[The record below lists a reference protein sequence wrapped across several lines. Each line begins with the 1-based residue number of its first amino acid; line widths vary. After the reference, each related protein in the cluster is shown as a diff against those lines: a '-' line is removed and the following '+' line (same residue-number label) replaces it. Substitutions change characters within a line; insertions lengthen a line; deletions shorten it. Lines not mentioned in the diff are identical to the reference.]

1 MIDACSY
8 KLWMKDKMEEEEIA
22 QCGINLRNM
31 LDLLETKAE
40 EIVDIVAVNQEYA
53 SKIKE
58 IKEFVNQK
66 RDKLAMAKINLLNSR
81 RRVSQFNAF

>member
-31 LDLLETKAE
+31 
-40 EIVDIVAVNQEYA
+40 
-53 SKIKE
+53 S
-58 IKEFVNQK
+58 
-66 RDKLAMAKINLLNSR
+66 
-81 RRVSQFNAF
+81 